1 MMGNEKWV
9 VPIGI
14 HDIDGLVLEKKGFQ
28 PFVLLGMNETKF
40 IGAKD
45 LVSFRDG
52 QREIGSSHW
61 DTRF

>member
-1 MMGNEKWV
+1 MGNEKWV

-52 QREIGSSHW
+52 Q
-61 DTRF
+61 